1 MEKEGGGGVIP
12 VQLQPKPTQFDE
24 LVQRPGMEWMQKNG
38 IQLDQPLEK
47 GTTLP
52 NYWVRALADLWT
64 TYRGVCAY
72 YAFRFELASGAQS
85 TDHFAAKSRTPRKAY
100 EWENLR
106 LACLEAN
113 RQKHQHDDVLDP
125 VEIESDTFRLE
136 LSKGR
141 IFPNPEK
148 SIETQLRAATTI
160 KRLELDDPTLERLRE
175 RHFRLFRQG
184 EMSSNMLWEE
194 NPFVYAEA
202 VRQKLL

>member
-1 MEKEGGGGVIP
+1 MIP
-12 VQLQPKPTQFDE
+12 VRLQPKPAQFDE
-24 LVQRPGMEWMQKNG
+24 LVQRPGMEWMQQNG

-52 NYWVRALADLWT
+52 NYWVRVLADLWSI
-64 TYRGVCAY
+64 YGSVCAY
-72 YAFRFELASGAQS
+72 YAFRFERASGAQS
-85 TDHFAAKSRTPRKAY
+85 TDHFAAKSKIPRKAY

-125 VEIESDTFRLE
+125 MEIEPDTFRLE
-136 LSKGR
+136 LSEGR

-148 SIETQLRAATTI
+148 GVETQERAAITI

-175 RHFRLFRQG
+175 RHFRLFRGG
-184 EMSSNMLWEE
+184 EMSNKMLLEE

-202 VRQKLL
+202 LRQGLL